1 MRTSRAVALGV
12 VGAVLSAGLAA
23 CGSGTTGS
31 TGTTGTTGTTASA
44 PPAAQA
50 GTAAADAAVFPRTVK
65 HAMGETTIAARPA
78 RVVALDQS
86 FVDAVLTLE
95 TDVVGF
101 TTYRAIDEKLPDY
114 LTPVLGHAGQ
124 ARSVGTLEQPSLEQ
138 IIALK
143 PDLIVSAKVRHEA
156 LYDKLSKIAPTVF
169 SETTGAIWKENLRLM
184 GQTLGKEDLA
194 EQKIKAYQD
203 RAATIGESIKKK
215 AGELPTVSVVRFAG
229 EPTVRLYVENSY
241 SGLVLKDVGFP
252 RPKDQPTTTETIAV
266 DISQENI
273 SQLDAD
279 HIFVASYPDPAVE
292 PIKKK
297 FEANPLWGRLKGA
310 KHDVTDVVWM
320 SAVGIQ
326 GAHAV
331 LDDVATVFG
340 VDPARAA

>member
-1 MRTSRAVALGV
+1 MRALRALTVGVA
-12 VGAVLSAGLAA
+12 GAVLSAGLAA
-23 CGSGTTGS
+23 CGSS
-31 TGTTGTTGTTASA
+31 APSTTADA
-44 PPAAQA
+44 GATPAPAAS
-50 GTAAADAAVFPRTVK
+50 GTAAFPRTIK
-65 HAMGETTIAARPA
+65 HAMGETVIPAAPI

-86 FVDAVLTLE
+86 FVDAVLTLD

-101 TTYRAIDEKLPDY
+101 TTYRAIDDKLPDY
-114 LTPVLGHAGQ
+114 LTSVLDNAKE
-124 ARSVGTLEQPSLEQ
+124 AKSVGTLEQPSLEQ

-194 EQKIKAYQD
+194 EQRLKAYQD
-203 RAATIGESIKKK
+203 RAATIGESVKKK
-215 AGELPTVSVVRFAG
+215 EGDLPTVSVVRFAG

-279 HIFVASYPDPAVE
+279 HIFVAAYPDPTVE

-297 FEANPLWGRLKGA
+297 FEANPLWGKLKGA
-310 KHDVTDVVWM
+310 KHDVSDVTWM

-326 GAHAV
+326 GAHAI
-331 LDDVATVFG
+331 LDDLATTFG
-340 VDPARAA
+340 VDPAKTA

>member
-1 MRTSRAVALGV
+1 MRALRALAVGV
-12 VGAVLSAGLAA
+12 SGTVLSVGLAA
-23 CGSGTTGS
+23 CGTGGTGAATGA
-31 TGTTGTTGTTASA
+31 TGAATGAA
-44 PPAAQA
+44 PTQA
-50 GTAAADAAVFPRTVK
+50 GDAAVFPRTVK
-65 HAMGETTIAARPA
+65 HAMGETVIPARPV

-86 FVDAVLTLE
+86 FVDAVLTLD

-101 TTYRAIDEKLPDY
+101 TTYRAIDDKLPDY
-114 LTPVLGHAGQ
+114 LAPVLGHAKE

-138 IIALK
+138 IVALK

-194 EQKIKAYQD
+194 EQRIKAYQD
-203 RAATIGESIKKK
+203 RAARIGASVKEKEGK
-215 AGELPTVSVVRFAG
+215 LPTVTVARFAG

-252 RPKDQPTTTETIAV
+252 RPEGQPTTTETIMV
-266 DISQENI
+266 EISQENI
-273 SQLDAD
+273 LQLDSD
-279 HIFVASYPDPAVE
+279 HIFVAAYPDPAVE

-297 FEANPLWGRLKGA
+297 FESNPLWGRLKGA
-310 KHDVTDVVWM
+310 KHDVSDVTWM

-326 GAHAV
+326 GAHAI
-331 LDDVATVFG
+331 LDDVAKVFG
-340 VDPARAA
+340 VDPARTS

>member
-1 MRTSRAVALGV
+1 MRALRALTVGVA
-12 VGAVLSAGLAA
+12 GAVLSLGLAA
-23 CGSGTTGS
+23 CGASTSSTTAGSGGTTP
-31 TGTTGTTGTTASA
+31 A
-44 PPAAQA
+44 PAASD
-50 GTAAADAAVFPRTVK
+50 AAAFPRTVK
-65 HAMGETTIAARPA
+65 HAMGEAQIPA
-78 RVVALDQS
+78 QPKRVVALDQS

-101 TTYRAIDEKLPDY
+101 TTYRAIDDKLPDY
-114 LTPVLGHAGQ
+114 LTPVLGHAKE
-124 ARSVGTLEQPSLEQ
+124 AKPVGTLEQPSLEQ

-184 GQTLGKEDLA
+184 GQALGKEELA

-203 RAATIGESIKKK
+203 RAAAIGESIKAKEGK
-215 AGELPTVSVVRFAG
+215 MPTVTVARFAG

-252 RPKDQPTTTETIAV
+252 RPEGQPTTTETIMV
-266 DISQENI
+266 EVSQENI

-279 HIFVASYPDPAVE
+279 HIFVAAYADPAVE

-297 FEANPLWGRLKGA
+297 FEANPLWGKLKGA
-310 KHDVTDVVWM
+310 KHDVADITWM

-326 GAHAV
+326 GAHAI
-331 LDDVATVFG
+331 LDDLAATFE
-340 VDPARAA
+340 VDPAKAA